1 MAYTVYSGER
11 CTRSA
16 FDNSRCALTDGHHG
30 LHTTAAGGLFSTQGG
45 RYLSGDPLLATRSV
59 ENATQVAA
67 SMQCQNGTGAWQ
79 CVRVR
84 GHDGLHVR
92 EPHPASAL
100 EQRIDVL
107 REATL
112 TNVEQLSERIERLEK
127 DLRDTHD
134 LAERAA
140 TAHLERKPEE
150 WNADSGEPSRLR
162 RYQDSRGC
170 VWEYS
175 SSRYGWHW
183 EKNPDDLRRLVGPF
197 IPWDGLRSDRR
208 ADFPWKVWTN
218 G

>member
-1 MAYTVYSGER
+1 MAYTVYNGER
-11 CTRSA
+11 CTRNA
-16 FDNSRCALTDGHHG
+16 FDNGRCALTDGHHG

-45 RYLSGDPLLATRSV
+45 RYLSGDPLLARSSV

-84 GHDGLHVR
+84 GHNGLHVR

-100 EQRIDVL
+100 
-107 REATL
+107 
-112 TNVEQLSERIERLEK
+112 EQLSERIERLEK

-162 RYQDSRGC
+162 RYQDSSGC

-183 EKNPDDLRRLVGPF
+183 EKNPDDLRGLVGPF
-197 IPWDGLRSDRR
+197 IPWDSLRGNRL